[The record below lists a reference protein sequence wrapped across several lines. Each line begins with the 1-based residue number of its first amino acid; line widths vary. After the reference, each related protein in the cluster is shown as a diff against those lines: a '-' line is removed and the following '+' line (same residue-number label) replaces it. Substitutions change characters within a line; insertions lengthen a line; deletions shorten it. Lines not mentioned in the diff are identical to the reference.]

1 MDTPIAKPSKAAHE
15 VTACVRYRGR
25 RAATERR
32 THRLAR
38 GYRIATETHTACIV
52 KERWPEGV
60 AIDEASFENFV
71 RGNAGALVRTL
82 TLVALDR
89 EAAADASQEAFFQLY
104 LHWQKISTYEDPVAW
119 LYRVGINRCRDH
131 QRRRARATRLLDRL
145 RVTAENQPLGQ
156 DWTPDIELFSVLSQ
170 LPVRQRASAVLYYQA
185 DFSIAHIAALMH
197 ISEGAVNSH
206 LHKARKALRKVL
218 EAE

>member
-1 MDTPIAKPSKAAHE
+1 M
-15 VTACVRYRGR
+15 
-25 RAATERR
+25 
-32 THRLAR
+32 AR
-38 GYRIATETHTACIV
+38 EYRIATETLIDCIV

-71 RGNAGALVRTL
+71 RGNSGALVRTL

-89 EAAADASQEAFFQLY
+89 EAAADASQEAFLQLY
-104 LHWQKISTYEDPVAW
+104 LHWQKVSTYEDPVAW

-131 QRRRARATRLLDRL
+131 QRRRGRAARLIDRL
-145 RVTAENQPLGQ
+145 RLATENHPPRQ
-156 DWTPDIELFSVLSQ
+156 DWTPDVEVFSVLSQ
-170 LPVRQRASAVLYYQA
+170 LPLRQRATAVLYYQA
-185 DFSIAHIAALMH
+185 DFSIAQIAALMH

>member
-1 MDTPIAKPSKAAHE
+1 MRSQRVLGIGAGALQPNQKT
-15 VTACVRYRGR
+15 
-25 RAATERR
+25 
-32 THRLAR
+32 RLAR
-38 GYRIATETHTACIV
+38 EYRIATETHTVCTL
-52 KERWPEGV
+52 KQRWPEEM
-60 AIDEASFENFV
+60 ATDTASFEDFV
-71 RGNAGALVRTL
+71 RSNAGPLIRTL

-89 EAAADASQEAFFQLY
+89 EAAADASQEAFCQLY
-104 LHWQKISTYEDPVAW
+104 LNWQKISAYEDPVAW

-131 QRRRARATRLLDRL
+131 QRRRARAARLFNRLTVAAETRPII
-145 RVTAENQPLGQ
+145 E
-156 DWTPDIELFSVLSQ
+156 DWTPDIELMSVLSQ
-170 LPVRQRASAVLYYQA
+170 LPVRQRATAVLFYQA